1 MLGHIASIIAIGG
14 LWLIMPG
21 RVLRYPL
28 ADLVLMEA
36 ILLLS
41 GDGQKPR
48 CFLANARYLM

>member
-1 MLGHIASIIAIGG
+1 MLGQIASIIAIGG